1 MHTATMPGCQERIA
15 GKNKRVLIMKLY
27 DQLIQFVEQKLGP
40 IAGKLGAQRHIS
52 ALRDGFL
59 VAMPFIIVGS
69 FILIFANPPFAADT
83 TNAFGRAWLD
93 FVAVHRP
100 TIVMPWTM
108 SMGVM
113 SLFITMGVAYSLAKS
128 YKMDAIG
135 AAALS
140 AMSFLLVA
148 APEKGWALPLN
159 HFGGTGIFTAL
170 LVAYFSVELTRI
182 LKKYNVTIRM
192 PEQVPPAIAAS
203 FALLVPVLAIFFTL
217 YPLSLFVQS
226 SFAMQIPDAV
236 MTIFK
241 PLVSASNSLP
251 AIIGALLLCQLLWFA
266 GIHGAN
272 IVVGIL
278 SPIFLANIGA
288 NAAAYAAGET
298 VPNLFTQP
306 FWDFYIFIGGAGA
319 TLALVILMC
328 FSKTAHLRS
337 VGRMSFLPGAFQI
350 NEPVMFGAPVVM
362 NPTLFIPFVMA
373 PVVNAIIAYVAVN
386 TGIVDKAIAVT
397 PWTAPALIG
406 AAWGAGWAFK
416 ASILTAV
423 LMVIDI
429 VIYYPFFKAYE
440 KQVMAQEQ
448 MTASD
453 TQTGTASKPAIA

>member
-1 MHTATMPGCQERIA
+1 
-15 GKNKRVLIMKLY
+15 MKLY

-40 IAGKLGAQRHIS
+40 IAGKLGAQRHIT

-93 FVAVHRP
+93 FVAAHRP

-108 SMGVM
+108 SMGIM

-128 YKMDAIG
+128 YQMDAIG

-159 HFGGTGIFTAL
+159 HFAGTGIFTAL

-203 FALLVPVLAIFFTL
+203 FALLVPVLAIFVTL

-226 SFAMQIPDAV
+226 GFDMQIPDAV

-278 SPIFLANIGA
+278 SPIFLANISA

-319 TLALVILMC
+319 TLSLVILMS

-362 NPTLFIPFVMA
+362 NPTLFIPFVLA

-416 ASILTAV
+416 ASILTVV
-423 LMVIDI
+423 LMVIDLM
-429 VIYYPFFKAYE
+429 IYYPFFKAYE

-448 MTASD
+448 ATA
-453 TQTGTASKPAIA
+453 TGATKTETAGNPAIA

>member
-1 MHTATMPGCQERIA
+1 
-15 GKNKRVLIMKLY
+15 MKLY

-40 IAGKLGAQRHIS
+40 IAGKLGAQRHIT

-93 FVAVHRP
+93 FVAAHRP

-108 SMGVM
+108 SMGIM

-128 YKMDAIG
+128 YQMDAIG

-182 LKKYNVTIRM
+182 LKKYNITIRM

-203 FALLVPVLAIFFTL
+203 FALLVPVLAIFVTL

-226 SFAMQIPDAV
+226 GFDMQIPDAV

-319 TLALVILMC
+319 TLSLVILMS

-429 VIYYPFFKAYE
+429 MIYYPFFKAYE

-448 MTASD
+448 ATASGATKTD
-453 TQTGTASKPAIA
+453 SAGNPAIA

>member
-1 MHTATMPGCQERIA
+1 
-15 GKNKRVLIMKLY
+15 MKLY
-27 DQLIQFVEQKLGP
+27 DNIIRFVEQKLGP
-40 IAGKLGAQRHIS
+40 IAGKLGSQRHIS

-83 TNAFGRAWLD
+83 TNAFGRLWLD
-93 FVAVHRP
+93 FVAEHRA

-108 SMGVM
+108 SMGIM

-128 YKMDAIG
+128 YKMDPIG
-135 AAALS
+135 ASALS
-140 AMSFLLVA
+140 VMTFLLVA

-170 LVAYFSVELTRI
+170 LAAYYSVELTRF
-182 LKKYNVTIRM
+182 LKERNITIRM

-203 FALLVPVLAIFFTL
+203 FALLIPVLAIFLTAYPVSLLLQSTL
-217 YPLSLFVQS
+217 G
-226 SFAMQIPDAV
+226 MQIPEAV
-236 MTIFK
+236 MMLFS

-278 SPIFLANIGA
+278 SPIFLANIAA
-288 NAAAYAAGET
+288 NATAYAAGEPL
-298 VPNLFTQP
+298 PNLFTQA

-328 FSKTAHLRS
+328 FSKATHLRS
-337 VGRMSFLPGAFQI
+337 VGRMSALPGLFQI

-362 NPTLFIPFVMA
+362 NPTLFVPFVLA
-373 PVVNAIIAYVAVN
+373 PVVNAVIAYVTVS
-386 TGIVDKAIAVT
+386 TGFVDKAIAVT
-397 PWTAPALIG
+397 PWTTPALIG

-416 ASILTAV
+416 ASILTAI
-423 LMVIDI
+423 LMVLD
-429 VIYYPFFKAYE
+429 VLIYLPFFKVYE
-440 KQVMAQEQ
+440 KQVLAQEASQ
-448 MTASD
+448 EAAREVTVNVGIGQTA
-453 TQTGTASKPAIA
+453 